1 MNQENLNNKN
11 EISETKTTDVAL
23 TSSMFAEDA
32 GSGLENVTSEDMA
45 IPRLKILQALS
56 PEVNKNDGKPVE
68 GASAGDVL
76 NTVTNNLYTDD
87 NPLVVLPVAYKR
99 LFLEW
104 TPRES
109 GGGLVAQHDDASILD
124 KTTKNNFGQD
134 ALPNGNY
141 IQTSA
146 THFLLVINQ
155 DGSFDQA
162 MLAMAGTQL
171 KKSRTWNSMMAS
183 AKMNVDGKVFT
194 PPSFSHKYTLKTVQ
208 ESNDRGA
215 WFGWSITSGGALSK
229 DEMVYYEAAKNFA
242 ASVGSMSFGGTTDDS
257 STEAPF

>member
-23 TSSMFAEDA
+23 TSTQFAADA

-56 PEVNKNDGKPVE
+56 PEVNKADGKYVE
-68 GASAGDVL
+68 GANAGDVI
-76 NTVTNNLYTDD
+76 NTVTSALYTDD

-109 GGGLVAQHDDASILD
+109 GGGLVAQHDDVSILD

-146 THFLLVINQ
+146 SHFLIVLNE

-194 PPSFSHKYTLKTVQ
+194 PPSYSTKYTLRTVQ
-208 ESNDRGA
+208 ESNDRGS
-215 WFGWSITSGGALSK
+215 WFGWGITSSGALSQE
-229 DEMVYYEAAKNFA
+229 EMVYYEAAKGFA
-242 ASVGSMSFGGTTDDS
+242 ASVGGMSFGG
-257 STEAPF
+257 STESETSDQPF